1 MRRAVASDAVLIGRS
16 VAGDDE
22 AFVAVLHRHEA
33 AVWAY
38 VARRVARNQA
48 EDLVSEVWV
57 AAFRARSSYDRAFP
71 DARPWLF
78 GIARNVLR
86 SHWRNRSDEDL
97 EADMEALSMGSDPWT
112 DVDDRIDGAAILRRA
127 LARLRPEEREVLL
140 LVVWE
145 ELSIAEAARTVGV
158 PAGTARYRLHRA
170 RIALRGA
177 PGVEPLLV
185 GPPAK
190 DNDQ

>member
-1 MRRAVASDAVLIGRS
+1 MGSDAVLIGRS

-22 AFVAVLHRHEA
+22 AFVEVLRRHET

-38 VARRVARNQA
+38 VARRVDRGQA

-57 AAFRARSSYDRAFP
+57 AAFRARSSYDQRFP

-86 SHWRNRSDEDL
+86 SHWRNRPDEDL
-97 EADMEALSMGSDPWT
+97 EADMEALSRRSDPWA

-170 RIALRGA
+170 RVALRGA

-185 GPPAK
+185 GLGATN
-190 DNDQ
+190 NDQ